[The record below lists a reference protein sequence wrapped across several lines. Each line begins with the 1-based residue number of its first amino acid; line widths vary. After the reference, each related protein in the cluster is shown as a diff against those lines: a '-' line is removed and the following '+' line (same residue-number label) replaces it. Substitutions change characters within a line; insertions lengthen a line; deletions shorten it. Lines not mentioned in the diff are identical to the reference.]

1 MPVNLST
8 LLQPA
13 DIIAELVATTKSDV
27 LAELAS
33 QITER
38 HPGLDR
44 DELVRV
50 LLERERLGS
59 TGIGDGIAVPHGKL
73 KQARELVLAFGRSR
87 NGVEFNS
94 LDGLPVRLFFM
105 LIAPQ
110 DAVGIHLKMLARI
123 SRLLKDPG
131 VRRKLMDAA
140 DAVAIHQIIQEQD
153 SRQ

>member
-1 MPVNLST
+1 MFMELSS

-13 DIIAELVATTKSDV
+13 DIIADLVATTKNDV
-27 LAELAS
+27 LAELAGL
-33 QITER
+33 IAER

-73 KQARELVLAFGRSR
+73 KQTGELVLAFGRSR
-87 NGVEFNS
+87 NGVEFS
-94 LDGLPVRLFFM
+94 ALDGRPVHLFFV

-110 DAVGIHLKMLARI
+110 DAVGTHLKMLARI

-131 VRRKLMDAA
+131 VRRRLMEAA
-140 DAVAIHQIIQEQD
+140 DAVTIHQIIHDRD

>member
-1 MPVNLST
+1 MPLELST

-33 QITER
+33 QVAER
-38 HPGLDR
+38 HPGLER

-59 TGIGDGIAVPHGKL
+59 TGIGDGIAIPHGKL

-87 NGVEFNS
+87 NGVEFS
-94 LDGLPVRLFFM
+94 ALDGQPVRLFFM

-123 SRLLKDPG
+123 SRILKDPG
-131 VRRKLMDAA
+131 VRRRLMEVA

-153 SRQ
+153 SHQ

>member
-1 MPVNLST
+1 MELSA

-13 DIIAELVATTKSDV
+13 DIIADLTATSKDDV
-27 LAELAS
+27 LVELAGL
-33 QITER
+33 IAER

-44 DELVRV
+44 DELIRV
-50 LLERERLGS
+50 LMERERLGS

-87 NGVEFNS
+87 SGVEFSS
-94 LDGLPVRLFFM
+94 LDGRPVHLFFV

-110 DAVGIHLKMLARI
+110 DAVGSHLKMLARI

-131 VRRKLMDAA
+131 VRRRLMETA
-140 DAVAIHQIIQEQD
+140 DAVTIHQIIQDRD